1 MRDNV
6 VAIDGDL
13 ARPAGAAMALRRSP
27 VRLAA
32 AKSGRAVDTGVKLPA
47 LSPFWDQISYRIVD
61 CVFGT
66 ITIEC
71 KAMASKPRSPSI
83 TRGKAAETAP
93 ASSLLRRPPRLG
105 EEVYNAIFARIM
117 SLQIAPGGRITV
129 DGLAR
134 ELGVS
139 QTPIREALARLESE
153 GLVIK
158 QHLIG
163 FSAAPQ
169 LSRKQF
175 NDLYELRLLLEPD
188 AAAKAALSISDA
200 AMAEL
205 VSLDAQMKSLDQ
217 QQGHE
222 PYALFA
228 PLDTAFHDQI
238 AASADNELVVE
249 ALSRLHTHV
258 HLFRLLYNA
267 VVTTAAL
274 EEHTKILD
282 AIKRRDAAGA
292 SAAMRQHIER
302 SRDRFKAKYP
312 D

>member
-1 MRDNV
+1 
-6 VAIDGDL
+6 
-13 ARPAGAAMALRRSP
+13 
-27 VRLAA
+27 
-32 AKSGRAVDTGVKLPA
+32 
-47 LSPFWDQISYRIVD
+47 
-61 CVFGT
+61 
-66 ITIEC
+66 
-71 KAMASKPRSPSI
+71 MASKPRSPSI